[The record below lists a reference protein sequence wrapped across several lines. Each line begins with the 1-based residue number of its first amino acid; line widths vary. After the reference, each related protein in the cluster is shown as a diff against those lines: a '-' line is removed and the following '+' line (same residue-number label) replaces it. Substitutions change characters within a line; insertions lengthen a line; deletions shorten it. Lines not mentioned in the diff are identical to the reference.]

1 MDIQEYQSEYRA
13 KVLQLLTDYA
23 REKGYGSVRLL
34 ETDDLDEI
42 APVLLRA
49 YFADSVPDFAQ
60 YPAVSL
66 ELLRRRRARGP
77 MGQRLGEV
85 WGGSRAALP
94 DDTRR
99 ARLG

>member
-13 KVLQLLTDYA
+13 KVLQQLTDYA

-49 YFADSVPDFAQ
+49 YFADSCGLTR
-60 YPAVSL
+60 L

-77 MGQRLGEV
+77 MGQRLGKV
-85 WGGSRAALP
+85 WGGS
-94 DDTRR
+94 
-99 ARLG
+99 